1 MPDRRERLA
10 RCFSAVFPHLSLAEI
25 ERASSSSVA
34 GWDSIAMINLMTV
47 IEEEMG
53 VSFDPDELERLV
65 SFELILDVLRE
76 KAHEDGP

>member
-1 MPDRRERLA
+1 MPDPRERLA
-10 RCFSAVFPHLSLAEI
+10 RCFSAVFPRLSRDEI
-25 ERASSSSVA
+25 ARASTSSVA

-53 VSFDPDELERLV
+53 VSFDPEELDRLV

-76 KAHEDGP
+76 KTHEIGP